1 MPQVLDQSS
10 VVDILYLGA
19 FFLGGAFL
27 ALAPMLMAYLL
38 SPRSTRNYQHK
49 TGQPIECGMEP
60 IGDAW
65 IRFGVV
71 YHLYALIFI
80 AFSVDVLYLLPVA
93 LVYDTMPGVPDLLE
107 VLIFIGLLLLVGLY
121 AWKKGVFTW
130 TTKLSQDPR

>member
-1 MPQVLDQSS
+1 MTQELNQTS
-10 VVDILYLGA
+10 VVDLLYLGA
-19 FFLGGAFL
+19 FFLGGLFL
-27 ALAPMLMAYLL
+27 ALAPMAMAYLL
-38 SPRSTRNYQHK
+38 SPRSTRNYQKK
-49 TGQPIECGMEP
+49 TGQPIECGMVP

-93 LVYDTMPGVPDLLE
+93 LVYNTMPGVPDLLE
-107 VLIFIGLLLLVGLY
+107 MLIFIGLLFLIGLY

-130 TTKLSQDPR
+130 TIKLSQNLR

>member
-1 MPQVLDQSS
+1 MVRELDQSS
-10 VVDILYLGA
+10 IVDLLYLGA
-19 FFLGGAFL
+19 FFLGGLFL

-38 SPRSTRNYQHK
+38 SPRSTRNYLNK
-49 TGQPIECGMEP
+49 TGQPIECGMET

-93 LVYDTMPGVPDLLE
+93 LVYNTMPGVPDLLE
-107 VLIFIGLLLLVGLY
+107 LLIFVGILFLVLIY
-121 AWKKGVFTW
+121 ALKKGVFTW
-130 TTKLSQDPR
+130 TTKLSPSQR